1 MSKFPLS
8 ARLSSPRHYRGV
20 FDAPRIRVSTTSFL
34 VLAIPSSS
42 TASRLGIVVAKK
54 NIRKA
59 HRRNR
64 IKRIIREQFRLSR
77 PSYPLDL
84 VVLARASADQ
94 LTNAKAREDLKTLWV
109 AIENKAEALC
119 TY

>member
-1 MSKFPLS
+1 MSKLPLS
-8 ARLSSPRHYRGV
+8 ARLSSPLHYRGV
-20 FDAPRIRVSTTSFL
+20 FNAPRIRASTSSFL

-42 TASRLGIVVAKK
+42 STSRLGIVVAKK

-59 HRRNR
+59 NRRNR

-84 VVLARASADQ
+84 VVLAKASADR
-94 LTNAKAREDLKTLWV
+94 LTNTKARDDLKALWV
-109 AIENKAEALC
+109 AIDQKAEALC
-119 TY
+119 AC